1 MDGESLEDFKDS
13 FSYGERSNL
22 NFKFLRRLTQAD
34 AAEVVRRVL
43 EEAGH
48 LLDHGDPGPLLDL
61 VIAAQRDAY
70 RHPPL
75 QERYHYPDS
84 PFTTPTRPVAEATV
98 ALLTSSGHFV
108 DGEDPRPFGVE
119 DMTQEEAERRI
130 DDFLRAEPDLST
142 VPVSTPPKTTRV
154 RHGGYDI
161 GGAVLDRN
169 VAFPIDHLREL
180 SDDGVI
186 GDLHPDAYSFVG
198 AAAQGRILR
207 HAAPAWADMLIE
219 HGVDVVLLVP
229 V

>member
-1 MDGESLEDFKDS
+1 MAGESLEEFKNS

-22 NFKFLRRLTQAD
+22 NFKFLKSLDEAD

-48 LLDHGDPGPLLDL
+48 LLDHGDPGPLVDL
-61 VIAAQRDAY
+61 VTGAQRDAY
-70 RHPPL
+70 RTRAL
-75 QERYHYPDS
+75 QDRYHYLDS
-84 PFTTPTRPVAEATV
+84 PFTAPARPVAESVV

-108 DGEDPRPFGVE
+108 DGRDPRPFGIE

-130 DDFLRAEPDLST
+130 DEFLKAAPDLST
-142 VPVSTPPKTTRV
+142 VPVATPPEATRV

-161 GGAVLDRN
+161 GGVLVDRN
-169 VAFPIDHLREL
+169 VAFPIDRLREL
-180 SDDGVI
+180 ADEGLI

-207 HAAPAWADMLIE
+207 HAAPAWADMLAE
-219 HGVDVVLLVP
+219 GGVDVALLVP